1 MAKRK
6 LGDKE
11 RGGKGDGARKQ
22 PPPGGAD
29 DGGAKWS
36 KSKKKRM
43 RAKLSKQNSR
53 QQEGVH
59 VGGGGGDGPGQR
71 QRKQQQTKGR
81 SEGNNGQARR
91 KKKLKQKHESP
102 SHDAGTAGDDDG
114 SGPKQPR
121 ELITSARAKSALQ
134 QSFLARLSGSRF
146 RELNEDLYTTTS
158 DTAFKR
164 FSENPELFDQYHE
177 GFRKQ
182 VSQWPVN
189 PVDVIIRWIRKTGG
203 QKQGF
208 KKEPLVVADFGCGD
222 AKLGKELGG
231 KGKSKKQKKQSSE
244 SQKNVENQFKV
255 HSFDLVANG
264 NPLITPCDMA
274 NVPLDDGAADFAV
287 FCLALMGTNIADF
300 IREAHRVLKPD
311 GLIKIA
317 EVRSRFEATAD
328 GDDGH
333 GGGRGKKRTD
343 DSLLNEF
350 IDTMDELGFE
360 CTQKDRS
367 NKMFILME
375 FAKTGER
382 PSSEATFTAKPC
394 IYKRR

>member
-1 MAKRK
+1 MPKRK
-6 LGDKE
+6 LGAKKQ
-11 RGGKGDGARKQ
+11 GGEGGSARKQ
-22 PPPGGAD
+22 PPPGDTD
-29 DGGAKWS
+29 DGSKWS

-43 RAKLSKQNSR
+43 RAKLAKQQSAR
-53 QQEGVH
+53 RR
-59 VGGGGGDGPGQR
+59 GGGDGSASPDQRPG
-71 QRKQQQTKGR
+71 KHQQEKGR
-81 SEGNNGQARR
+81 SALINDHKR
-91 KKKLKQKHESP
+91 KKKRQKKNEQP
-102 SHDAGTAGDDDG
+102 PQDNGTADEAG
-114 SGPKQPR
+114 KVQQPR
-121 ELITSARAKSALQ
+121 ELNTSVRAKSALQ

-158 DTAFKR
+158 DTAFQR
-164 FSENPELFDQYHE
+164 FSENPELFDQYHK

-189 PVDVIIRWIRKTGG
+189 PVDVIIRWIRKKGA
-203 QKQGF
+203 QKQGSR
-208 KKEPLVVADFGCGD
+208 EGSLVIADFGCGD
-222 AKLGKELGG
+222 AKLGQELGG
-231 KGKSKKQKKQSSE
+231 QGSQKVKKQKKQNDGS
-244 SQKNVENQFKV
+244 KNMGNQFMV

-274 NVPLDDGAADFAV
+274 NVPLENGVVDIAV

-300 IREAHRVLKPD
+300 IRESHRVLKPD
-311 GLIKIA
+311 GVIKIA
-317 EVRSRFEATAD
+317 EVRSRFEATGV

-333 GGGRGKKRTD
+333 CGGASGGGKKKTD

-350 IDTMDELGFE
+350 IDTMDKLGFE

-375 FAKTGER
+375 FAKTGEK
-382 PSSEATFTAKPC
+382 PSAEATFTARPC